1 MLTGVMGGCLLVIRL
16 CGSVGISK
24 EVESIFQYIHLL
36 RMNHGT
42 IIINN
47 PSFNGT
53 LERLKDY
60 ATWGEISTNMLS
72 QLIRKRGKLIGGE
85 RITDEYVKNNIG
97 FDSIDMLSEVI
108 YNSKLDFWKIKNVK
122 PLFRLHPPKGGFRNK
137 MNKPFPKGELGYRA
151 NAIDDLLK
159 KMM

>member
-16 CGSVGISK
+16 CGSVGIPK
-24 EVESIFQYIHLL
+24 EVERIFKYIHLQ
-36 RMNHGT
+36 RRNHGT

-60 ATWGEISTNMLS
+60 ATWGEISKTMLS
-72 QLIRKRGKLIGGE
+72 QLIMKRGKLMGGE
-85 RITDEYVKNNIG
+85 KITDEYVNRNLG
-97 FDSIDMLSEVI
+97 FDSIIMLSEAI
-108 YNSKLDFWKIKNVK
+108 HDSKLDFWKIKNVK
-122 PLFRLHPPKGGFRNK
+122 PLFRLHPPKGGFRKKTNK
-137 MNKPFPKGELGYRA
+137 HFPKGELGYRA

>member
-16 CGSVGISK
+16 CGSVGIPK
-24 EVESIFQYIHLL
+24 EVERIFKYIHLQ
-36 RMNHGT
+36 RRNHGT

-60 ATWGEISTNMLS
+60 ATWGEISKTMLS
-72 QLIRKRGKLIGGE
+72 QLIMKRGKLMGGE
-85 RITDEYVKNNIG
+85 KITDEYVNRNFG
-97 FDSIDMLSEVI
+97 FDSIAMLSEAI
-108 YNSKLDFWKIKNVK
+108 HNSNLDFWKIKNVK
-122 PLFRLHPPKGGFRNK
+122 PLFRLHPPKGGFRKK
-137 MNKPFPKGELGYRA
+137 MNKHFPKGELGYRA
-151 NAIDDLLK
+151 NTVDDLLK